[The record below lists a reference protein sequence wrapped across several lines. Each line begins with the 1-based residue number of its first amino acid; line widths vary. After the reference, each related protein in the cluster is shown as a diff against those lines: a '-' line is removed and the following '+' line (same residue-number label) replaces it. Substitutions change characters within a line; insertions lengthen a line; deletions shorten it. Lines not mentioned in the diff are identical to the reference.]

1 MIIKFVIFI
10 SFIKYKYF
18 FKDRKMLDKFLKRNK

>member
-10 SFIKYKYF
+10 SFIKYKF